1 MITYPL
7 ASGKGRADAAE
18 RDRDF
23 EVRLELFLD
32 VVLREPALTVAAVA
46 GFFFEDAVGA
56 AFDGLAV
63 FFFAGFFFTG
73 FLATLA
79 TGFPVVE
86 VFFFF
91 DFFAA
96 GARAVPEAVCVFF
109 QVTFFLAIA
118 TILDAP
124 LRVSSCE

>member
-1 MITYPL
+1 M

-18 RDRDF
+18 RDRGF
-23 EVRLELFLD
+23 EVVLEVFLD

-46 GFFFEDAVGA
+46 GFFFEDGVVA

-63 FFFAGFFFTG
+63 FFSGGFFFTG

-79 TGFPVVE
+79 AGFLVVE
-86 VFFFF
+86 VF

-109 QVTFFLAIA
+109 LVTFFLAIA

>member
-1 MITYPL
+1 M

-18 RDRDF
+18 RDRGF
-23 EVRLELFLD
+23 EVVLEVFLD

-46 GFFFEDAVGA
+46 GFFFEDAVVA

-63 FFFAGFFFTG
+63 FFFAGSFFVTLAAG
-73 FLATLA
+73 FL
-79 TGFPVVE
+79 VVE

-96 GARAVPEAVCVFF
+96 GARAVPEAVRVFF
-109 QVTFFLAIA
+109 LVTFFLAIA
-118 TILDAP
+118 TILDTP